1 MVKLKTKNIGKIL
14 NHYIYSE
21 GKGVLLE
28 NKKEK
33 IKMCLAL
40 SFNHRGCI

>member
-14 NHYIYSE
+14 NHYNHSE

-28 NKKEK
+28 NKKEGEN
-33 IKMCLAL
+33 I
-40 SFNHRGCI
+40 NVPRH